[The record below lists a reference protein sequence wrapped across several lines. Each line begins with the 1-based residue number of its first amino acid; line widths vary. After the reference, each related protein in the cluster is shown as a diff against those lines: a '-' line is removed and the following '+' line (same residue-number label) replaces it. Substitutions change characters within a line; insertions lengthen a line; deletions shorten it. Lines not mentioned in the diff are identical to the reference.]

1 MIDFALSISG
11 QEKLYYVGHSQGTM
25 MGFAGFSRNQT
36 LSSKIIAF
44 YPLAPVTTVSHIKGL
59 FSIIARLDKYA
70 EVTGSCV
77 CMCVCV
83 CEDKSFI
90 TLLTI
95 NFINSHFWTL
105 LVLVN
110 LFLTKV
116 L

>member
-1 MIDFALSISG
+1 MIDFALSISR

-36 LSSKIIAF
+36 LASKIIEF

-77 CMCVCV
+77 C
-83 CEDKSFI
+83 DKSFYN
-90 TLLTI
+90 LTNYYFYLI
-95 NFINSHFWTL
+95 FIHSHYWMS

-110 LFLTKV
+110 FFQTIV